1 MTRRSDYSDPIDVD
15 SMHGESCTPNER
27 DNVAAKN
34 NHEHGNCQTID
45 VDVESGHKRKLTS
58 SVWDH
63 FQRKMMNGK
72 MRALCSGCTKD
83 FVGDSKSGTT
93 HLRDHLK
100 ICFKVKNQVDVRQS
114 ILRATVKTDSSSI
127 SMGKY
132 KFNPDVTRHELWNMI
147 VLHGY
152 PLCIVDQIGFRRYSN
167 SLNPDFKVISRNTLK
182 SDIMRAYKE
191 EKEKLKKLISSHEGR
206 VAITSDMWT
215 STPQKKGYM
224 AVTAHFID
232 DDSTLQSRLIR

>member
-1 MTRRSDYSDPIDVD
+1 MIRRCESSDPIDVD
-15 SMHGESCTPNER
+15 SMHGESCTLNEG

-34 NHEHGNCQTID
+34 NPEHGSGQRID
-45 VDVESGHKRKLTS
+45 VDVDSGHKRKLTS

-63 FQRKMMNGK
+63 FERKMMKGK
-72 MRALCSGCTKD
+72 MRAICSGCKKD

-93 HLRDHLK
+93 HLRDHLRR
-100 ICFKVKNQVDVRQS
+100 CFKVKNQVDVRQS
-114 ILRATVKTDSSSI
+114 ILRATVNTDSSSV

-132 KFNPDVTRHELWNMI
+132 KFNYDVTTHELWNMI

-152 PLCIVDQIGFRRYSN
+152 SLCIVDQIGFRRYSN

-182 SDIMRAYKE
+182 SDIMRGYKE
-191 EKEKLKKLISSHEGR
+191 EKEKLKKLISSQEGR

-215 STPQKKGYM
+215 SKHQKKGYM

-232 DDSTLQSRLIR
+232 NDWTLQSRLIR